1 MKENV
6 SRKGV
11 TALVSI
17 FLLLAMMPAAAF
29 AWGDATH
36 AYISGELKAR
46 SVFKEMWGSL
56 GPDIFNFIFDPA
68 LCPTW
73 LADQTHGRDDDPDS
87 FMKVWDAA
95 SRTTEKALAYGFVS
109 HNEVWGADY
118 TAHIRRLT
126 PGMAIGYINE
136 KALMLLETPVD
147 PAQPFPTFEQVF
159 TDIGLNPDQQLAVA
173 HVIAEYAIDIV
184 LSNDVDP
191 MLGLKL
197 QVSAHSKRK
206 NFPALLVEAYAEN
219 YAEVC
224 PGIDYPTAV
233 SIITGAEAEYR
244 RNMIA
249 YGRILSKPEPMAV
262 ELVAGQIVSLAQAF
276 LGEDVTIPEGAE
288 EIVVSGIYNSMVIC
302 SDYLT
307 EITETIDFVRDNL
320 NAHDVTY

>member
-1 MKENV
+1 MKAKI
-6 SRKGV
+6 SRKSV

-17 FLLLAMMPAAAF
+17 CLLLAMMPATAF

-36 AYISGELKAR
+36 AYISDELKAR
-46 SVFKEMWGSL
+46 VGYKEMWGSL
-56 GPDIFNFIFDPA
+56 GPDIFNFIFDAA

-73 LADQTHGRDDDPDS
+73 LADQTHGRSDDGS

-95 SRTTEKALAYGFVS
+95 SRTTGKALAYGFVS

-118 TAHIRRLT
+118 TAHISGLT
-126 PGMAIGYINE
+126 FGETYGYINE
-136 KALMLLETPVD
+136 KALRLLDAPVN
-147 PAQPFPTFEQVF
+147 PLQPSPTFGQVF
-159 TDIGLNPDQQLAVA
+159 TDIGLNFDQQLAVA

-197 QVSAHSKRK
+197 QVAAHSKRK
-206 NFPALLVEAYAEN
+206 NFPALLVEAYAED
-219 YAEVC
+219 YAGVC

-262 ELVAGQIVSLAQAF
+262 ELVAEQIVSLAQAF
-276 LGEDVTIPEGAE
+276 LGEGVIIPEGAE

-320 NAHDVTY
+320 NVHDVTY